1 MFMKYKTVIFDLDG
15 TLLNTL
21 DDIRDSLNVALSKF
35 GFKER
40 SLEEV
45 RKAVGYASKEL
56 LARTL
61 EGGYENPQ
69 LQTVLDY
76 YLEYYEKHSN
86 IKTKPYEGIIELLEE
101 LREQGVRVAIVSN
114 KPQEAV
120 SILSREIFGDL
131 VELAIG
137 ESAELPR
144 KPNPAMLLKAVEEL
158 GCAKEECVY
167 VGDTEVD
174 VQTARNAEMDIIV
187 VLWGFRT
194 KDELLKTG
202 AKTFAAD
209 TEELGRIIRQGS

>member
-45 RKAVGYASKEL
+45 RKAVGYASREL

-61 EGGYENPQ
+61 DGGHENPQ

-76 YLEYYEKHSN
+76 YLDYYEKHSN

-101 LREQGVRVAIVSN
+101 LREQGIRVAIVSN

-120 SILSREIFGDL
+120 SILNREIFGDL

-144 KPNPAMLLKAVEEL
+144 KPNPAMLIKAVEEL
-158 GCAKEECVY
+158 GCDKEECVY

-174 VQTARNAEMDIIV
+174 VQTAQNAEMDIIV
-187 VLWGFRT
+187 VLWGFR
-194 KDELLKTG
+194 KKEELLNTG
-202 AKTFAAD
+202 AKIFAAD
-209 TEELGRIIRQGS
+209 TEELGRIIREGS

>member
-1 MFMKYKTVIFDLDG
+1 MKYKTVIFDLDG

-45 RKAVGYASKEL
+45 RKAVGYASREL

-61 EGGYENPQ
+61 DGGHENPQ

-76 YLEYYEKHSN
+76 YLDYYEKHSN

-101 LREQGVRVAIVSN
+101 LREQGIRVAIVSN
-114 KPQEAV
+114 KLQEAV
-120 SILSREIFGDL
+120 SILNREIFGDL

-144 KPNPAMLLKAVEEL
+144 KPNPAMLIKAVEEL
-158 GCAKEECVY
+158 GCDKEECVY

-174 VQTARNAEMDIIV
+174 VQTAQNAEMDIIV
-187 VLWGFRT
+187 VLWGFR
-194 KDELLKTG
+194 KKEELLNTG
-202 AKTFAAD
+202 AKIFAAD
-209 TEELGRIIRQGS
+209 TEELGRIIREGS

>member
-1 MFMKYKTVIFDLDG
+1 MKYKTVIFDLDG

-61 EGGYENPQ
+61 EGGHKNPQ

-86 IKTKPYEGIIELLEE
+86 IKTKPYDGIMELLEE

-120 SILSREIFGDL
+120 SILSREIFGNL
-131 VELAIG
+131 VELSIG

-144 KPNPAMLLKAVEEL
+144 KPNPAMLFKAVEML

-174 VQTARNAEMDIIV
+174 VLTARNAEMDIIV

-194 KDELLKTG
+194 KDELLKTE

>member
-1 MFMKYKTVIFDLDG
+1 MKYKTVIFDLDG

-45 RKAVGYASKEL
+45 RKAVGYASREL

-61 EGGYENPQ
+61 DGGHENPQ

-76 YLEYYEKHSN
+76 YLDYYEKHSN

-101 LREQGVRVAIVSN
+101 LREQGIRVAIVSN

-120 SILSREIFGDL
+120 SILNREIFGDL

-144 KPNPAMLLKAVEEL
+144 KPNPAMLIKAVEEL
-158 GCAKEECVY
+158 GCDKEECVY

-174 VQTARNAEMDIIV
+174 VQTAQNAEMDIIV
-187 VLWGFRT
+187 VLWGFR
-194 KDELLKTG
+194 KKEELLNTG
-202 AKTFAAD
+202 AKIFAAD
-209 TEELGRIIRQGS
+209 TEELGRIIREGS

>member
-194 KDELLKTG
+194 KDVLLKTG

-209 TEELGRIIRQGS
+209 TKELGRIIRQGS